1 MEGVVVVSDGYEYGR
16 WLLGASFPHSWS
28 LCEYNSLTVVTTRSQ
43 PMSQQMNAAVSVVL
57 TRSADGRDDRES
69 FVAKRI
75 RSVRNAWRSLRT
87 SAPAAC
93 GLSLHLVRL
102 WIHPFSN
109 LQEKLLTHCHQSH
122 VHIAISLLILFGVNL
137 QCPSHLTRPSIL
149 CC

>member
-43 PMSQQMNAAVSVVL
+43 PMSQQMNAAVSVAL

-75 RSVRNAWRSLRT
+75 RSVRNAWHSLRT

-93 GLSLHLVRL
+93 GLSLHLVRFVYGYTPSQ
-102 WIHPFSN
+102 IFRRKCS
-109 LQEKLLTHCHQSH
+109 LT
-122 VHIAISLLILFGVNL
+122 AIRAMFTLRYSCF
-137 QCPSHLTRPSIL
+137 PT
-149 CC
+149 